1 LLNSFWVMIIIWVC
15 NILSLSY
22 NCRVIRMFHTA
33 LKSQMVCGAWK
44 LPNRP
49 HCRDGHS
56 GRTLNTSVFI
66 AQRKDGLLGRS
77 FKATSLSD
85 HGLQNS
91 WTMSLVSLLSLWI
104 ISKNP
109 KVIWITCF
117 RCGRAASHVHSQ
129 RVTWSVAGG
138 RCCRRYFNTSEFWTW
153 FTTTHADGVVLE
165 DYYRFKKVRDSYL
178 RNI

>member
-44 LPNRP
+44 LPNRT

-56 GRTLNTSVFI
+56 GRTLTHLCSLPKEGWFAWTIVQSNFSIRSRTSEQLNHVSSFSSELVDNFKES
-66 AQRKDGLLGRS
+66 QGNLDNMFSLRS
-77 FKATSLSD
+77 CGKPCAFSTS
-85 HGLQNS
+85 N
-91 WTMSLVSLLSLWI
+91 MVSSGWPLLSAL
-104 ISKNP
+104 
-109 KVIWITCF
+109 
-117 RCGRAASHVHSQ
+117 
-129 RVTWSVAGG
+129 
-138 RCCRRYFNTSEFWTW
+138 FNTSEFWTW